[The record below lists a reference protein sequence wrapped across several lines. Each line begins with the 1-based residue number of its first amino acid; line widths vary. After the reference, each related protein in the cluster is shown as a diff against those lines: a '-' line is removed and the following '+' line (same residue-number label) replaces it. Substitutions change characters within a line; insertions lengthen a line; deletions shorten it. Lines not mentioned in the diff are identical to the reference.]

1 MSADYPRV
9 EISSAVELRKWL
21 IANHQ
26 TAKGIW
32 LVTYKKAAG
41 NRHVAYDA
49 IVREALCFGWIDGQS
64 RPLDATRS
72 QLLLTPRKPKSNWS
86 GPNKAR
92 IAELT
97 AAGLVQPAGRPWWIL
112 PSARVPGRR

>member
-1 MSADYPRV
+1 V
-9 EISSAVELRKWL
+9 EISSAVELRKGL

-72 QLLLTPRKPKSNWS
+72 QLLLTRVSRR
-86 GPNKAR
+86 A
-92 IAELT
+92 T
-97 AAGLVQPAGRPWWIL
+97 GRDRTKRESL
-112 PSARVPGRR
+112 N